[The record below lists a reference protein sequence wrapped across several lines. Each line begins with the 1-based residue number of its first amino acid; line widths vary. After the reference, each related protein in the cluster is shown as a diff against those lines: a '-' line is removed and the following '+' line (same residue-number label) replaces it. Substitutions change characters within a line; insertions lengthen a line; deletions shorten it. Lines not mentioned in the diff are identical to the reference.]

1 MQQRM
6 DKRRVRVFRDKLLGR
21 RESLVGQVQEAEL
34 YSRER
39 DSEATQDPADMAAN
53 AYTKELLVSMSDNDR
68 QLLKLIDEA
77 LERIEAGGYG
87 KCVRCGNPLPDKR
100 LDALPWA
107 RHCLP
112 CQDLQEKGLLTEEEE

>member
-1 MQQRM
+1 M
-6 DKRRVRVFRDKLLGR
+6 DKRRVKVFRDKLLDR
-21 RESLVGQVQEAEL
+21 REGLVGQVQEAEA

-68 QLLKLIDEA
+68 QLLNLIDES
-77 LERIEAGGYG
+77 LERIGAGNYG
-87 KCVRCGNPLPDKR
+87 KCVRCESVLPEKR

-107 RHCLP
+107 RHCMP
-112 CQDLQEKGLLTEEEE
+112 CQDLQEKGLLNDDED

>member
-1 MQQRM
+1 M
-6 DKRRVRVFRDKLLGR
+6 DKRRVKVFRDKLMGR
-21 RESLVGQVQEAEL
+21 RVGLVGQVQAAER

-53 AYTKELLVSMSDNDR
+53 AYTKELLVSMSANDR

-77 LERIEAGGYG
+77 LERIADGGYG
-87 KCVRCGNPLPDKR
+87 KCAHCGNPLPEKR

-112 CQDLQEKGLLTEEEE
+112 CQDLQEKGLLHADEE